1 MLVSGPMAIISIS
14 LGLEF
19 MIDIIL
25 LIAFSFC
32 SLSFGIYGP
41 VSPKPSFPWKNLDVS
56 SFLLS
61 GSADPLYTGIFLLH
75 NSTV

>member
-41 VSPKPSFPWKNLDVS
+41 VSPKPSFP
-56 SFLLS
+56 
-61 GSADPLYTGIFLLH
+61 
-75 NSTV
+75 

>member
-25 LIAFSFC
+25 LIAVSYC
-32 SLSFGIYGP
+32 ALSCGIYGP
-41 VSPKPSFPWKNLDVS
+41 VSPKPSFP
-56 SFLLS
+56 
-61 GSADPLYTGIFLLH
+61 
-75 NSTV
+75 